1 MESIIKLQSEQG
13 FVETA
18 VPLNFKNSK
27 LVDFIIPGNNGVT
40 YDLGKSYININME
53 VVPHNPTAIIGEVA
67 TPVIAAGATT
77 EPFYQNDIVFES
89 ETAVGRKPLADCA
102 TMVRNASMFSQNRGM
117 VESIRRV
124 NVLRSILWNIENNKG
139 NQHDGLQKFGTFQ
152 GRRGIKNETSSL
164 LQVIGINTQPNAL
177 STADDTKKAQLLSRD
192 FRIPLSDLFGVGSA
206 VWNGDVYGD
215 TRIHLELEPNRLV
228 IQQCGGSEDTSAL
241 TLPSGD
247 VFYGA
252 MDSADGG
259 DFPLL
264 PATKS
269 LGTDQPLRTTIP
281 YQNPELQCPF
291 YVGAAIKVEFTKAI
305 TGGAT
310 TTGNVKYA
318 VIASIKYNSGDNST
332 NPPTTPNQKIEIT
345 TTSPIHTAGAAT
357 EGITAILVNTMLSK
371 AGDDQI
377 RINGA
382 ELVLSEMVGVEGPTS
397 IDYRT
402 YSTEETQ
409 NGSGVA
415 SFNKQIVC
423 EPNAQN
429 LIIANCVS
437 GQILPD
443 RAWNNYRLAINNR
456 DVAGNRD
463 IGWNSPLY
471 KDRALRFLKNRDQ
484 TPQNMSFNAI
494 LSGQEQGASANQANI
509 YPILETL
516 PLTTE
521 SKIVNLEL
529 DGTPQDVI
537 FFKELA
543 KTI

>member
-13 FVETA
+13 FTETSL
-18 VPLNFKNSK
+18 PGSFKNSK
-27 LVDFIIPGNNGVT
+27 LVDFVIPGNNGAT
-40 YDLGKSYININME
+40 YDLGKSYVNINME
-53 VVPHNPTAIIGEVA
+53 VVPHNPTEIIGEVT
-67 TPVIAAGATT
+67 TPAIAAGATT
-77 EPFYQNDIVFES
+77 EPFYQNDIKFQS
-89 ETAVGRKPLADCA
+89 EDNVGRSPLSDCA
-102 TMVRNASMFSQNRGM
+102 TLVRNASMFSQNRGM

-139 NQHDGLQKFGTFQ
+139 NQHDGLQKFGSFQ
-152 GRRGIKNETSSL
+152 GRRGIGNETSSL
-164 LQVIGINTQPNAL
+164 LQVIGINTQPNG
-177 STADDTKKAQLLSRD
+177 TADTTKKAQLLRRD

-215 TRIHLELEPNRLV
+215 TRIHLELEPNRLK
-228 IQQCGGSEDTSAL
+228 IQQCGGAESTSTL
-241 TLPSGD
+241 TLPTGA
-247 VFYGA
+247 VAYGA
-252 MDSADGG
+252 MDAVDGTADI
-259 DFPLL
+259 PLL
-264 PATKS
+264 PANQS

-281 YQNPELQCPF
+281 YVNPELQCPF
-291 YVGAAIKVEFTKAI
+291 YVGAAIKVVFTKAI

-310 TTGNVKYA
+310 TPGNTKYG
-318 VIASIKYNSGDNST
+318 VIASIKYNSGDSST

-345 TTSPIHTAGAAT
+345 TTAPLHTAGAAT
-357 EGITAILVNTMLSK
+357 EAITAILVDTMKSK
-371 AGDDQI
+371 GTDDQI

-382 ELVLSEMVGVEGPTS
+382 ELVLSEMPGVVGPSS

-409 NGSGVA
+409 NGAGVA
-415 SFNKQIVC
+415 TFNKQIIC

-429 LIIANCVS
+429 LIIANCQS
-437 GQILPD
+437 RQILAD
-443 RAWNNYRLAINNR
+443 KAWVNYRLAINNR

-463 IGWNSPLY
+463 IKWNSPLY

-484 TPQNMSFNAI
+484 TPENLSFNAI
-494 LSGQEQGASANQANI
+494 LSGQPQAANANQANI

-516 PLTTE
+516 PLSTE

>member
-1 MESIIKLQSEQG
+1 MESIIKLQSQQG
-13 FVETA
+13 FTETA
-18 VPLNFKNSK
+18 KPGAFKNSK
-27 LVDFIIPGNNGVT
+27 LVDFVIPSNGT
-40 YDLGKSYININME
+40 YDLGKSYINVNME
-53 VVPHNPTAIIGEVA
+53 VLPHNATEIVGEV
-67 TPVIAAGATT
+67 TSPTIAAGETV
-77 EPFYQNDIVFES
+77 EPFYQNDIQI
-89 ETAVGRKPLADCA
+89 ETDTTNTLSQLADCA
-102 TMVRNASMFSQNRGM
+102 TLVRNASMFSQNRGM

-139 NQHDGLQKFGTFQ
+139 NQHDGLQKFGSFQ
-152 GRRGIKNETSSL
+152 GRRGIGNETSSL
-164 LQVIGINTQPNAL
+164 LQVIGINTAPDG
-177 STADDTKKAQLLSRD
+177 TADASKKAQLLSRD

-206 VWNGDVYGD
+206 VWDGENYGD
-215 TRIHLELEPNRLV
+215 TRIHLELEPNRLK
-228 IQQCGGSEDTSAL
+228 IQQCGGAESTSTL
-241 TLPSGD
+241 TLPTGA
-247 VFYGA
+247 VAYGA
-252 MDSADGG
+252 MDAVDGSADI
-259 DFPLL
+259 PLL

-281 YQNPELQCPF
+281 YVDPELQCPF
-291 YVGAAIKVEFTKAI
+291 YVGAAIKVVFTKAI

-310 TTGNVKYA
+310 TTGNTKYG
-318 VIASIKYNSGDNST
+318 VIASIKYNSGDSST

-345 TTSPIHTAGAAT
+345 TTAPLHTAGAAT
-357 EGITAILVNTMLSK
+357 EAITAILVDKLVSK
-371 AGDDQI
+371 ADDDQI
-377 RINGA
+377 RINKA
-382 ELVLSEMVGVEGPTS
+382 ELVLSEMPGVKGPSS

-409 NGSGVA
+409 NGAGVA
-415 SFNKQIVC
+415 TFNKQVIC

-429 LIIANCVS
+429 LIIANVPS
-437 GQILPD
+437 GEVASS
-443 RAWNNYRLAINNR
+443 RAWSNYRLAINNR

-463 IGWNSPLY
+463 IGWNSPLF

-484 TPQNMSFNAI
+484 RPENLSFNVIDANA
-494 LSGQEQGASANQANI
+494 LQAGDANQKNF

-516 PLTTE
+516 PLSTE